1 MSLSAK
7 ERQRRRAILDRL
19 AELYPG
25 DVRTL
30 CALRFDGPFQ
40 LAVATILSAQC
51 TDVTVNQVTPGL
63 FNAYP
68 DAASLAEADPAQV
81 ESLIYRTGFF
91 RNKAK
96 NIIGFAQGV
105 RDRFG
110 GQVPNAMD
118 DLVSLPGIGRKTANV
133 VRSVAFDLPGLAVD
147 THVMRLSRL
156 LGLTKASDPTRIEK
170 DLTTWLEPSETGLVS
185 LRLILHGRAVCIAR
199 RPRCGSCELADLCP
213 SRRLTSA

>member
-1 MSLSAK
+1 MSTK

-19 AELYPG
+19 AAQYPG
-25 DVRTL
+25 DARTL
-30 CALRFDGPFQ
+30 CALRFDDPFQ

-51 TDVTVNQVTPGL
+51 TDVTVNQVTPAL
-63 FNAYP
+63 FASYP
-68 DAASLAEADPAQV
+68 DASSLANADPQRV

-110 GQVPNAMD
+110 GVVPEAMD

-133 VRSVAFDLPGLAVD
+133 VRSVAFGEPGLAVD

-156 LGLTKASDPTRIEK
+156 LGLTKASDPFRIEK
-170 DLTTWLEPSETGLVS
+170 DLIAWIEPGETGEVS

-199 RPRCGSCELADLCP
+199 RPRCGSCALADLCP
-213 SRRLTSA
+213 SRQPASA